1 MTTLSTELSPRLLE
15 ALGRLRVDRGGATVT
30 VEDETIAHES
40 QTRLR
45 QELAGALYRHWH
57 AGIGRRSEERDLRR
71 DHRFEDLLRDA
82 TPHRTSK
89 TTAIVKSAILEGPF
103 GRHVL
108 FDVGR
113 VRLQIPEGESPHPL
127 PAIGTRSTLDLPAIR
142 PALSPGFYLVNGSV
156 GGPASGGH
164 LLRVYLHIQESS
176 MAPAVWN
183 AVLAH
188 LEGRQLPYR
197 AKVLAK
203 AADYPRRDAIVLYL
217 AQDAWPVVAGIVHA
231 VRDLPG
237 RGVDHS
243 VLTGY
248 VADGVAYAWE
258 PRDSRLGWDR
268 MSFGQHRTA
277 VIAGAICAGLTDG
290 VDIRTAVSDAL
301 MEAGVDPTFPH
312 RNGDTPD
319 GIPELPAAA
328 GSLS

>member
-1 MTTLSTELSPRLLE
+1 MTTLSTELSPRLLD
-15 ALGRLRVDRGGATVT
+15 ALGRLIIDRDGTRVT

-40 QTRLR
+40 PTRLR
-45 QELAGALYRHWH
+45 QDLAGALYRHWH

-71 DHRFEDLLRDA
+71 DYRFEDLLRDA
-82 TPHRTSK
+82 TPHRRSK
-89 TTAIVKSAILEGPF
+89 TTAVVKSAVLEGPF

-113 VRLQIPEGESPHPL
+113 VRLQIPECESPHPL
-127 PAIGTRSTLDLPAIR
+127 PVIGTPATLDLPAIR
-142 PALSPGFYLVNGSV
+142 PALSPGFFLVNGSV

-164 LLRVYLHIQESS
+164 VLRVYLHIEESS

-183 AVLAH
+183 AVLTH

-217 AQDAWPVVAGIVHA
+217 AQDAWQAVAGVVHA

-248 VADGVAYAWE
+248 VAEGVAYAWE

-277 VIAGAICAGLTDG
+277 VIAGALCAGLPDG
-290 VDIRTAVSDAL
+290 ADLYSAVSGAL
-301 MEAGVDPTFPH
+301 VEAGVDPTYPH

-319 GIPELPAAA
+319 WAPELPAVV
-328 GSLS
+328 GSTP